1 MGAVIRTEHGRR
13 HHAQALILLLSKMVG
28 VAEVC
33 HHLGVEAASTSFRD
47 QASKLH
53 RWHSRVIERL
63 GDTVAEI
70 GEYLYGR
77 MMPAKA

>member
-1 MGAVIRTEHGRR
+1 MGAVIRTEHGRH
-13 HHAQALILLLSKMVG
+13 HHAQVLLLSKMVG

-33 HHLGVEAASTSFRD
+33 HHLGVEAAPTSFRD

-53 RWHSRVIERL
+53 RWHSRVFERL
-63 GDTVAEI
+63 GETVAEI